1 MYTLWTVM
9 LALGRVATP
18 PPPPSPRFFEFLFLG
33 DKTYSAPDV
42 FSSYSFI
49 PITHFETTLVMVS
62 CYAFELL
69 QHLKNSGGGS

>member
-1 MYTLWTVM
+1 M

-18 PPPPSPRFFEFLFLG
+18 PPPLHPLTEVFEFLFLG

-69 QHLKNSGGGS
+69 QHLKNSRGGS